1 MDCTLLNQ
9 LSLRLFISCESLSHD
24 EIVERM
30 IKAKSRRAMG
40 GERKQRKR
48 KAEGVKVVK
57 KMAGKRVTVQ
67 ASKMDRLLE
76 LLKAGLSHEEAMDR
90 MQAGE

>member
-1 MDCTLLNQ
+1 
-9 LSLRLFISCESLSHD
+9 
-24 EIVERM
+24 
-30 IKAKSRRAMG
+30 MG

-76 LLKAGLSHEEAMDR
+76 LLGQGLSHEEAMDR
-90 MQAGE
+90 LQAGE